1 MPVYL
6 NNQDV
11 DNQEI
16 FPKKVIKN
24 DIPIKSLNKR
34 VKPKPKIIESDTESE
49 TESDETSN
57 ESSNSNS
64 SMDNN
69 SDDENTDHESESEEE
84 ILEFVK
90 RIIPKKTSTKKPIT
104 LKKVVKKPAAIK
116 LTNQEYYDNL
126 KVLDY
131 TETKTYSKFIEKVD
145 VDKLNFI
152 VSNYDKFKDI
162 LRADQ
167 DLDNP
172 KAMKYDPLKLA
183 RDYLSKSVN
192 GEVEVKY
199 IQKRGVGRLFAEKG
213 LSLQSLKKKIRH
225 TISQEYYD
233 DIDMVN
239 AHPTILKFICDMNG
253 WACPI
258 LTKYCNN
265 RDKFFR
271 DMGMPRDEAKT
282 LILKIINGGMTEYN
296 ALKNP
301 PKDLKKFTEEIPKIH
316 ELIIVKHSKQ
326 YQDHLARKQKKNDIH
341 NVPASFMNIILCDIE
356 NKILQTVFDFFGKDM
371 SASLIFDGL
380 MLRKGRIYDFTAC
393 ENYVFDKLHIKVKFT
408 TKPMDEGLDL
418 SQFYIPKYE
427 EVLLTH
433 FADFNKLVEQNEIP
447 LNYALKWMNTSI
459 TLIENGG
466 RNFLLTKNK
475 TSDIVTGM
483 TRTYFKQIEEE
494 DLLKGLKVSC
504 KIINPNFDQKYF
516 DTNQDTKKD
525 KIDFNKF
532 NKYLYTTLG
541 SSVGKDKKGFLG
553 DYIYSRKVPK
563 FNTVD
568 FYPYLERKG
577 MPNII
582 KEEEINNDS
591 FNMFTG
597 FPLERVKLV
606 EEMKFEDSHLY
617 KHIRD
622 ELCNGNIGEFEHL
635 MDHIADMVQE
645 PAVIKTNAH
654 LFYTKQ
660 GMGKGLLGSFMSKI
674 LGSDHVISFENTEA
688 YFGKFNADQANKILK
703 IFEEV
708 SDKGAAFKNHD
719 RLKGDQSKTME
730 RIEPKGIDPY
740 SLRHCARFWYY
751 TNNENSLYIEGDDR
765 RFTCHKA
772 NNRYANNDEY
782 FAPLWAEVRSNQFC
796 KNAFEYFATR
806 IYDTKN
812 ARMCY
817 SNDFKREQKILNL
830 NGTMEFLKEL
840 VEEGFD
846 IETHGNN
853 VPVIELKKH
862 YQIFCE
868 TNRKECK
875 IKTLKT
881 QLKRIEIEE
890 TRNHSIDGVKTRC
903 YTMSKEILLEK
914 FRSYLQDPKFEFD
927 E

>member
-1 MPVYL
+1 MPLYL
-6 NNQDV
+6 NNHDV

-16 FPKKVIKN
+16 FPKKVNKN

-34 VKPKPKIIESDTESE
+34 TKKIIQSDTESE
-49 TESDETSN
+49 SESDE
-57 ESSNSNS
+57 SSSSNS
-64 SMDNN
+64 SMENN
-69 SDDENTDHESESEEE
+69 SSDDITDYESESEEE
-84 ILEFVK
+84 MVEFVK
-90 RIIPKKTSTKKPIT
+90 RIIPKKTSIKKPIT
-104 LKKVVKKPAAIK
+104 VKKLVKKPAAIK
-116 LTNQEYYDNL
+116 LSNQEYYDNL

-131 TETKTYSKFIEKVD
+131 TETKTYPNFIEKID

-192 GEVEVKY
+192 GEVDVKY

-225 TISQEYYD
+225 TISQEFYD

-258 LTKYCNN
+258 LTKYCTN
-265 RDKFFR
+265 RDKFFL
-271 DMGMPRDEAKT
+271 DMGLPRDEAKI

-316 ELIIVKHSKQ
+316 ELLMAKHSKQ
-326 YQDHLARKQKKNDIH
+326 YQDHLAKKQKKKELH

-356 NKILQTVFDFFGKDM
+356 NKILQTVFEYFGKDK

-380 MLRKGRIYDFTAC
+380 MLRKGRIYDFIAC

-427 EVLLTH
+427 EVSLTH
-433 FADFNKLVEQNEIP
+433 YPDFKKLVNTEVP
-447 LNYALKWMNTSI
+447 LNYALKWMNNSI
-459 TLIENGG
+459 VQVENGG
-466 RNFLLTKNK
+466 RSFFLTKNK

-483 TRTYFKQIEEE
+483 TRTYFKQIEEDE
-494 DLLKGLKVSC
+494 LLKSINVSC
-504 KIINPNFDQKYF
+504 KIINPDFDQKYY
-516 DTNQDTKKD
+516 DDNKDTKKD
-525 KIDFNKF
+525 KLDLKKFNKF
-532 NKYLYTTLG
+532 MYTTLG
-541 SSVGKDKKGFLG
+541 SSSGRDKKGFLR
-553 DYIYSRKVPK
+553 DYIYSRKVPS

-568 FYPYLERKG
+568 FYPYLERLGK
-577 MPNII
+577 PSVK
-582 KEEEINNDS
+582 KEEEIENDS

-606 EEMKFEDSHLY
+606 EVMKFEDSHLY

-622 ELCNGNIGEFEHL
+622 ELCNANIDEFNHL
-635 MDHIADMVQE
+635 MDHIADMIQD
-645 PAVIKTNAH
+645 PANIKTNAH

-740 SLRHCARFWYY
+740 SQRHCARFWYY

-772 NNRYANNDEY
+772 NNRYADNYDY
-782 FAPLWAEVRSNQFC
+782 FQPIWDEVRNNQFC

-806 IYDTKN
+806 IYDKKN
-812 ARMCY
+812 ASKCY
-817 SNDFKREQKILNL
+817 SNDFKRDQKILNL
-830 NGTMEFLKEL
+830 GGAMKFLKEL

-846 IETHGNN
+846 IETHGDKIT
-853 VPVIELKKH
+853 VAEL
-862 YQIFCE
+862 
-868 TNRKECK
+868 RKAYILWCDATRTECR
-875 IKTLKT
+875 IQTFKT
-881 QLKRIEIEE
+881 QLGKIDIKENGNCR
-890 TRNHSIDGVKTRC
+890 IDGVKTRC
-903 YTMSKEILLEK
+903 YTLTKEILLEK

-927 E
+927 EL